1 MKRYRTISDMLA
13 AFERG
18 EIPRNVISPGAVAAA
33 LGITRQSVHELCKRG
48 TLPAWYA
55 ERYVFVD
62 AAAVRARALK
72 TRGVPETQG
81 DFYESA

>member
-1 MKRYRTISDMLA
+1 MKRFRTIADMLE

-48 TLPAWYA
+48 TLPSWYA
-55 ERYVFVD
+55 ERVILID
-62 AAAVRARALK
+62 SAAVQARALK
-72 TRGVPETQG
+72 VRGVPDSQG
-81 DFYESA
+81 DLYATQ